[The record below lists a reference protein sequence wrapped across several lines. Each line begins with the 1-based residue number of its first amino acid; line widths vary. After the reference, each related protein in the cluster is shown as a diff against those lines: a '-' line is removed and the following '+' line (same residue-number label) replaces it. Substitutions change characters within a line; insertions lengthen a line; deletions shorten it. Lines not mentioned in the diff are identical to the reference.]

1 MEDDIDWKVAFRAT
15 LECHTD
21 VLMMMYENIRTDIVR
36 QTGDC
41 YMFCDSVDGI
51 ERKYMLVF
59 GCNLADLEYRIP
71 RRLSG
76 KIRQAP
82 IETVLDLILEELA
95 TDTNERILHLRTGF
109 EGAKSVVLRLRRGRM
124 SSFGF
129 VLFPTTS
136 GREYYHLV
144 FDLVAEFGR
153 PIRPMPS
160 HEQIRRYVLN
170 HKITL

>member
-1 MEDDIDWKVAFRAT
+1 MEDDVDWKVAFRAT
-15 LECHTD
+15 LECHSNT
-21 VLMMMYENIRTDIVR
+21 LMMMYENLSTKTA
-36 QTGDC
+36 QGDSH
-41 YMFCDSVDGI
+41 MFCDSVDGI

-59 GCNLADLEYRIP
+59 GCNLANLESRITQ
-71 RRLSG
+71 RLSG

-82 IETVLDLILEELA
+82 IETVLALILEELA

-136 GREYYHLV
+136 GREYYHLI

-170 HKITL
+170 HRIVL